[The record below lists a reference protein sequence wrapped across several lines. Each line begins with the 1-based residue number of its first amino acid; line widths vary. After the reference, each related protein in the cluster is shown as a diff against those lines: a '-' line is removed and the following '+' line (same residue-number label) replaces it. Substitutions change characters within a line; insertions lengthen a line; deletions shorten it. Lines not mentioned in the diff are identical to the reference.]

1 MKIMKKSSA
10 GFTLIE
16 VIASLVLMSIVAIVA
31 AMALVRGVQAY
42 VITRTSAETIQ
53 RAEYALN
60 RIKLE
65 LMNMDNVTAAGTD
78 AITFTSDGTSDGRGR
93 DEGDEYT
100 FTHADNQINLTV
112 GGTTNPLITG
122 LGTYGT
128 GAFAYLNNTG
138 EAWTLGQGFNTLHTI
153 TIQLIIARPDGAAD
167 LTFTTSIN
175 PRNNGLVDGAQ
186 AVSAGQ

>member
-65 LMNMDNVTAAGTD
+65 LMNMDNVTAAGAD

-128 GAFAYLNNTG
+128 GVFAYLNNTG